1 MKSKKMDSSF
11 DIGFNYYSNRNY
23 RSYLNYQSYLGAKI
37 IFFFETYKKRQ
48 IFPLAKEAYSKSPP
62 KRGDF
67 IIFSQY
73 VNIDHTLRMVSLR
86 KLRRSVLAL
95 CVEMMSRR

>member
-23 RSYLNYQSYLGAKI
+23 RSYLNYQSYQGAKI

-48 IFPLAKEAYSKSPP
+48 IFPLAKEASSKSIESTS
-62 KRGDF
+62 KCKF
-67 IIFSQY
+67 AA
-73 VNIDHTLRMVSLR
+73 
-86 KLRRSVLAL
+86 KLGIMFEKDLIR
-95 CVEMMSRR
+95 CIEI